1 MSKVNRLAILML
13 VALAATAQA
22 PQITQV
28 PAQML
33 RWLVPSAMPP
43 GAPFVVMVT
52 PNGSVSMVA
61 LGKGLALDTSNGGTP
76 VLIATTVVPPPV
88 VLHPAEKTVVVRCDA
103 ETLVF
108 AIPDATFDPAS
119 LAVYRNG
126 LLMASP
132 DDYATPAQNVVFV
145 AAQAPQTGD
154 IVQLR
159 YHLIPK

>member
-1 MSKVNRLAILML
+1 MSKVTRLFALVL
-13 VALAATAQA
+13 VACAATAQA

-33 RWLVPSAMPP
+33 RWLVPTAFPP
-43 GAPFVVMVT
+43 GNPFVLIVM

-61 LGKGLALDTSNGGTP
+61 LGRGLMLDAGPGGTP
-76 VLIATTVVPPPV
+76 VLNATTVVPPPI
-88 VLHPAEKTVVVRCDA
+88 VLHPAEKTVVTRCDA
-103 ETLVF
+103 QVLVF
-108 AIPDATFDPAS
+108 AIPDTNFEATS
-119 LAVYRNG
+119 MAVYRNG

-132 DDYATPAQNVVFV
+132 DDYTVVAQNVVFT
-145 AAQAPQTGD
+145 AAQAPQASD